1 VDPTPLTMVSR
12 TMVEVTELEEE
23 AEAPEEA

>member
-1 VDPTPLTMVSR
+1 MDPTPLTTASR
-12 TMVEVTELEEE
+12 TAAEVAELKEE